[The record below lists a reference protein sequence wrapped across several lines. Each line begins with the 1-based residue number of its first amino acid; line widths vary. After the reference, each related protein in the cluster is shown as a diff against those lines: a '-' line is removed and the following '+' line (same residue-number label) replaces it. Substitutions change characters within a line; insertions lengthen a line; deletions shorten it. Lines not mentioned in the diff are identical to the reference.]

1 MPKTPKTII
10 GTDAY
15 LEHLLTEE
23 KRNDLLAFF
32 ESDPG
37 KKKRVQKELRRI
49 RKMIHRVKRMAGI
62 EIESGKQSVETP
74 EGGMI

>member
-1 MPKTPKTII
+1 MAKTTKTII
-10 GTDAY
+10 GTDAF
-15 LEHLLTEE
+15 LEYLLTEE
-23 KRNDLLAFF
+23 KRNNILARL

-62 EIESGKQSVETP
+62 ETEDGGQAVETP
-74 EGGMI
+74 EDHMI